1 MTTKT
6 RAPSAST
13 TTPEAIQHARTD
25 LAHECAC
32 LVDVLLCTLQ
42 REAADPTRPFDTGML
57 LTALLPRIKQINGIA
72 IAALSPDGDVDALRR
87 ELNGG
92 AA

>member
-1 MTTKT
+1 
-6 RAPSAST
+6 
-13 TTPEAIQHARTD
+13 
-25 LAHECAC
+25 
-32 LVDVLLCTLQ
+32 
-42 REAADPTRPFDTGML
+42 ML